1 VPDYELHADY
11 DRSGRMSARPDE
23 YALRGRRP
31 GAVVVPNLDVDARAL
46 PRTVTAGRRVT
57 LDKDQPV
64 KATNDDENLPV
75 RIHTRTASAPAGSQF
90 FLRMIGRMKIHIE
103 FHDARGIIF
112 HHPPGIQDDV
122 LFTPPAAGGNLDITM
137 ELQSIPG
144 TPYGRSTMLDTS
156 FTDDGSV
163 ETRITLE
170 LRSRAPGGSTG
181 AAGVETLWDTAVFSL
196 APVVFLDNAAPAVRM
211 YVADNGSNE
220 PSVEELEDAF
230 TLLSGVDL
238 VRVPPAVGGGDSW
251 LQDQFQHG
259 LMQGADGYRQ
269 VLLHLPRLRS
279 NNAVSGTGGNL
290 ADLVMSHFPSREI
303 GVFDDLWDRKFTF
316 NDAAGRQ
323 TEISFRNSYPLSKV
337 ISRVLRLRSL
347 LVELIQRFD
356 STWADPG
363 FERWSQARAT
373 LRDLFTILRGK
384 VRRAVEAGTMS
395 RTQGTQYEDDVRE
408 RIVRVETL
416 VPMSGANL
424 TLPSGTSTVTV
435 TADTADAIH
444 RRISQAHGSANYG
457 GNFEPSPPIGM
468 AELGKLVIGNNRF
481 TWAGQAWDFI
491 DPDVMR
497 ILVKQNKQPLVT
509 LNTAWL
515 HVGHVDEVIA
525 FAPDGRHTNPDFAVL
540 RASGLLAQRIL
551 FKARERYKSG
561 LPAGYHWHKD
571 YDEPAGTELNRRTD
585 EGTSPVTR
593 MFRGKV
599 WHHIHRPE
607 QPTGETP
614 FLEPPQIFQFLNFV
628 VRDFGDIRY
637 VPGASD
643 HDRVY
648 LADMTVRE
656 AVWCERDTQQ
666 RSVNE
671 FIETQFMAP
680 INATMESEFEG
691 ARGFPLPVLFDRV
704 ANIDGWADNSI
715 AMTTMAF
722 TPALV
727 NYQVVKGRLLV
738 PRPYGPRMRLDDARA
753 IYEEVIRELELPDI
767 LPRLTSRLIRRRNLH
782 TGVYWIHRFDTRGIQ
797 FDDGRYVGVN
807 RGLLTKEDIIEQFRD
822 SFPGAS
828 DTELERRIIRPNSTH
843 FHSDG
848 RLKDGWRKFEIE
860 DDMLDLFETWME
872 LVAAEIDAPISWID
886 SWHYHVHSGGIHC
899 GTNVLRIPRR
909 RSLPNT
915 WDTADADTPVMEFEG
930 LEL

>member
-11 DRSGRMSARPDE
+11 DRSGRLAATPAE
-23 YALRGRRP
+23 YRLRAQRP
-31 GAVVVPNLDVDARAL
+31 GAVAVANLDVDARPL
-46 PRTVTAGRRVT
+46 PRSVTAGRRIT

-64 KATNDDENLPV
+64 KATNDDENLAV

-90 FLRMIGRMKIHIE
+90 FLRMIGRMMIHIE
-103 FHDARGIIF
+103 FHDARGVIL

-137 ELQSIPG
+137 EVQSIPG

-156 FTDDGSV
+156 FTDDGDV

-170 LRSRAPGGSTG
+170 LRSRDPGGT
-181 AAGVETLWDTAVFSL
+181 ETLWDTAVFSI
-196 APVVFLDNAAPAVRM
+196 APVVFLDNAAPAVRL
-211 YVADNGSNE
+211 YVADNGINA
-220 PSVEELEDAF
+220 PSVAELEEAF
-230 TLLSGVDL
+230 TLISGVDL
-238 VRVPPAVGGGDSW
+238 VKVPPDVGGGDSW

-269 VLLHLPRLRS
+269 VLVHLPRLRN
-279 NNAVSGTGGNL
+279 NNAVTGTGGNL

-303 GVFDDLWDRKFTF
+303 GVFDDLWDRRFVF
-316 NDAAGRQ
+316 NNAAGRQ
-323 TEISFRNSYPLSKV
+323 AEVTFRNSYPLSKALDKV
-337 ISRVLRLRSL
+337 FRLRSL
-347 LVELIQRFD
+347 FVELIQRFD
-356 STWADPG
+356 PTWADPG
-363 FERWSQARAT
+363 FTTWSNARAT
-373 LRDLFTILRGK
+373 LRDLFTLLR
-384 VRRAVEAGTMS
+384 RRVSTAVEAGRMS
-395 RTQGTQYEDDVRE
+395 ETQGRQYEADVRE
-408 RIVRVETL
+408 RLQRVETL
-416 VPMSGANL
+416 VPFGGGNF
-424 TLPSGTSTVTV
+424 TLPTGSGTVTV
-435 TADTADAIH
+435 TAETADAMH
-444 RRISQAHGSANYG
+444 RRITQAHSSSNYG
-457 GNFEPSPPIGM
+457 GNFEPSPPTDT
-468 AELGKLVIGNNRF
+468 AELGKLVIGNNHF
-481 TWAGQAWDFI
+481 TWDGKAYDFI

-515 HVGHVDEVIA
+515 HVGHVDEIIA

-551 FKARERYKSG
+551 QKARDHYKAG
-561 LPAGYHWHKD
+561 LPAGYHQHRE
-571 YDEPAGTELNRRTD
+571 DEPTGTDRNRLTD

-599 WHHIHRPE
+599 WYHIHRPE
-607 QPTGETP
+607 APTGETP
-614 FLEPPQIFQFLNFV
+614 FLEPPQTFQYLNYV

-643 HDRVY
+643 FDRVY
-648 LADMTVRE
+648 LADISVRE
-656 AVWCERDTQQ
+656 AMWCEQDAQR

-671 FIETQFMAP
+671 FIETNFLSVADFIMDEKFP
-680 INATMESEFEG
+680 G
-691 ARGFPLPVLFDRV
+691 ARRFPLPVLFDRV

-715 AMTTMAF
+715 AMGTTAF

-727 NYQVVKGRLLV
+727 NFQVVKGRLLV
-738 PRPYGPRMRLDDARA
+738 PRPYGPRMRLADVRA
-753 IYEEVIRELELPDI
+753 IYEEVIRELELPNL

-782 TGVYWIHRFDTRGIQ
+782 TGVYWIHRYDTAGIQ
-797 FDDGRYVGVN
+797 FSDGRYVGVR
-807 RGLLTKEDIIEQFRD
+807 RGLLNQDDIIEQFKD

-828 DTELERRIIRPNSTH
+828 AADLERRIIRPNRRH
-843 FHSDG
+843 FAADG

-872 LVAAEIDAPISWID
+872 LVAVEIDAPISWID
-886 SWHYHVHSGGIHC
+886 SWHYHVHAGGIHC

-915 WDTADADTPVMEFEG
+915 WDTADADTPGMEFEG
-930 LEL
+930 IEL